1 MRNLF
6 DKAIYALI
14 LLSVAAIIAESFQEF
29 NSKYGEYLNLFES
42 VTYIAFLCEY
52 VYRVIDSVRQGSWRT
67 YVFSFFGI
75 VDLLAIVPFLLPF
88 LITIDSRSIRV
99 LRLVRLVSIFK
110 IARHNKAV
118 NTLISVV
125 SSVIVEV
132 GITLFTSFIAVV
144 FTGILMFYAENES
157 QPEVFSDMG
166 QSIWWAVATLTTI
179 GYGDIYPVTGMGK
192 LIASSLAFIGIGLV
206 AIPAGLI
213 SAAYVEEI
221 NKKNKKKI
229 SKKQ

>member
-1 MRNLF
+1 M
-6 DKAIYALI
+6 
-14 LLSVAAIIAESFQEF
+14 
-29 NSKYGEYLNLFES
+29 
-42 VTYIAFLCEY
+42 CEY

>member
-125 SSVIVEV
+125 RSNS
-132 GITLFTSFIAVV
+132 
-144 FTGILMFYAENES
+144 
-157 QPEVFSDMG
+157 
-166 QSIWWAVATLTTI
+166 
-179 GYGDIYPVTGMGK
+179 
-192 LIASSLAFIGIGLV
+192 
-206 AIPAGLI
+206 
-213 SAAYVEEI
+213 
-221 NKKNKKKI
+221 
-229 SKKQ
+229 